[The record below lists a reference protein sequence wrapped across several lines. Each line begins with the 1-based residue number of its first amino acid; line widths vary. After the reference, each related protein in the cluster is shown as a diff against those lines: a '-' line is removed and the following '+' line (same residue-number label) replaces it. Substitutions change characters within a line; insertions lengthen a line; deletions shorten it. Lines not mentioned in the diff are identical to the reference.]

1 MKLYLLRHADA
12 LEGADDQTRPLSDRG
27 RAQCKQ
33 IGTFCKHAAIV
44 FDAAYSSPLVRA
56 RETAE
61 LVLAI
66 TNLARPVTVVDSEC
80 LLDETSPAAFC
91 EWLDT
96 LPAAKHILVVGHAPS
111 LADRARH
118 LLGISQPEGFKLPK
132 AGLACLTTENRRSAS
147 LKFFISP
154 KFL

>member
-12 LEGADDQTRPLSDRG
+12 LEGADDQARPLSDRG
-27 RAQCKQ
+27 KAQCRQ
-33 IGTFCKHAAIV
+33 IGIFCKHVGIV

-61 LVLAI
+61 SVLAV
-66 TNLARPVTVVDSEC
+66 TNLARPVTVLDSEC
-80 LLDETSPAAFC
+80 LLNETSPAAFC

-96 LPAAKHILVVGHAPS
+96 LPAAKHILLVGHAPS

-118 LLGISQPEGFKLPK
+118 LLGISLPDGFKLPK
-132 AGLACLTTENRRSAS
+132 AGLACLTTEDRRSAA
-147 LKFFISP
+147 LKFFVSP

>member
-12 LEGADDQTRPLSDRG
+12 LEGADDVTRPLSERG

-33 IGTFCKHAAIV
+33 IGTFCKHAAIL
-44 FDAAYSSPLVRA
+44 FDAAYSSPLARA

-66 TNLARPVTVVDSEC
+66 TNLARPVTVMDSEC
-80 LLDETSPAAFC
+80 LLNDTSPPAFC
-91 EWLDT
+91 DWLDT
-96 LPAAKHILVVGHAPS
+96 LPAAKHILMVGHTPS
-111 LADRARH
+111 LADRVRH
-118 LLGISQPEGFKLPK
+118 MLGIAQPEGFKLPK
-132 AGLACLTTENRRSAS
+132 AGLACLTTEDRRKAC
-147 LKFFISP
+147 LKLFVSP